1 MAVSAQTEIPSQ
13 LGRSAV
19 VTGST
24 GGLGYESALA
34 LASSSSTVPI
44 EICLQTKSMPGRL

>member
-19 VTGST
+19 VTGGT
-24 GGLGYESALA
+24 GGLGYETAVCTENSNPDVMVMELA
-34 LASSSSTVPI
+34 EYRV
-44 EICLQTKSMPGRL
+44 